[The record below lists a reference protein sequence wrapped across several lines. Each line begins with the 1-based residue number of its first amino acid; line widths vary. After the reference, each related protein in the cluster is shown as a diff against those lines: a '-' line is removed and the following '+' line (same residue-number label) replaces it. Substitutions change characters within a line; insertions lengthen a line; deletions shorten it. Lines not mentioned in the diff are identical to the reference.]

1 MRVRQTRVAGEC
13 SLDNPAG
20 CTDAGCVAVR
30 WDLRNNEGVLL
41 DLFKAKAGARL
52 GCDISSADDG
62 GVKWGRLM
70 MRVVDD
76 VAALVGVRAV
86 YVADE
91 SSQTLR
97 VWDDESEEGKPVQ
110 VRLQPLQPRC

>member
-1 MRVRQTRVAGEC
+1 MARRDVA
-13 SLDNPAG
+13 
-20 CTDAGCVAVR
+20 
-30 WDLRNNEGVLL
+30 
-41 DLFKAKAGARL
+41 
-52 GCDISSADDG
+52 
-62 GVKWGRLM
+62 
-70 MRVVDD
+70 

-91 SSQTLR
+91 SSQTLQ

>member
-1 MRVRQTRVAGEC
+1 MTYCHTHCAHLNYTWSQGLCSAMARRDVA
-13 SLDNPAG
+13 
-20 CTDAGCVAVR
+20 
-30 WDLRNNEGVLL
+30 
-41 DLFKAKAGARL
+41 
-52 GCDISSADDG
+52 
-62 GVKWGRLM
+62 
-70 MRVVDD
+70 

-91 SSQTLR
+91 SSQTLQ